1 MWVKMYCRVN
11 FLSYF
16 FFFAVTVNKEPSSST
31 SLIVGLCLGVLA
43 LVSCVVIGLLRYRRS
58 RRAKEV
64 NLSDIYMTYRCHTNV
79 SKHYRWPYLKIIFT
93 WACLAA
99 RLRRPWKVG
108 IRIMMC
114 QSAKHPCEES
124 LGKIKAKDVELFRKG
139 SVHELYR
146 LKAWISF

>member
-1 MWVKMYCRVN
+1 MWVKMYCRVD